1 MPLPFR
7 EDLPR
12 AWLLESPFTPAWS
25 SFCLIMNYT
34 LFVPTLAL
42 SLLSLAACKKKE
54 GGDFQRAPLPLG
66 NIEGKVVQPSVLQ
79 SEITAAGT
87 LLPAE
92 QTDLR
97 AETSGRVI
105 SINLPEGKRVPAGT
119 LLVKLNDEDLQTQL
133 RKLEAQLQIAQTTAQ
148 RLKGLLEVK
157 GTSQQEYDL
166 ATLQITNIQAEMD
179 LVKVRIR
186 QTEIRAPYEGVIG
199 LRQISPGAYLTP
211 TSPIA
216 TIRDDRNLRL
226 DFTVP
231 EKYANLVKPGQS
243 ISFSVDGSQ
252 RRYSAIISAS
262 EQSVDA
268 STRDLLFRALVKEK
282 SPELTAG
289 RFANV
294 DLSLNTKPTA
304 IMVPTEAIIPQAKDK
319 KVVIAKGGKATFIT
333 VKTGVRQ
340 AGEVEILEGLQAGDT
355 LVTTGLLFL
364 RPNAPFQFS
373 KIQ

>member
-1 MPLPFR
+1 MTHQIISSCQQCAQ
-7 EDLPR
+7 DLWANILQTRVGSKR
-12 AWLLESPFTPAWS
+12 AVYP
-25 SFCLIMNYT
+25 
-34 LFVPTLAL
+34 
-42 SLLSLAACKKKE
+42 
-54 GGDFQRAPLPLG
+54 
-66 NIEGKVVQPSVLQ
+66 GKVTCIKCVYSH
-79 SEITAAGT
+79 A
-87 LLPAE
+87 
-92 QTDLR
+92 R
-97 AETSGRVI
+97 A
-105 SINLPEGKRVPAGT
+105 
-119 LLVKLNDEDLQTQL
+119 
-133 RKLEAQLQIAQTTAQ
+133 TAQ

-166 ATLQITNIQAEMD
+166 ATLQIANIQAEMD

-211 TSPIA
+211 TSSIA

-252 RRYSAIISAS
+252 RRYSAVISAS
-262 EQSVDA
+262 EQSVVA

-333 VKTGVRQ
+333 VKTGIRQ

>member
-1 MPLPFR
+1 
-7 EDLPR
+7 
-12 AWLLESPFTPAWS
+12 
-25 SFCLIMNYT
+25 
-34 LFVPTLAL
+34 
-42 SLLSLAACKKKE
+42 
-54 GGDFQRAPLPLG
+54 
-66 NIEGKVVQPSVLQ
+66 
-79 SEITAAGT
+79 
-87 LLPAE
+87 
-92 QTDLR
+92 
-97 AETSGRVI
+97 
-105 SINLPEGKRVPAGT
+105 
-119 LLVKLNDEDLQTQL
+119 LVKLNDEDLQTQL

-166 ATLQITNIQAEMD
+166 ANLQIANIQAEMD

-211 TSPIA
+211 NSPIA

-252 RRYSAIISAS
+252 RRYSAVISAS

-319 KVVIAKGGKATFIT
+319 KVVVAKDGKATFIT

>member
-1 MPLPFR
+1 
-7 EDLPR
+7 
-12 AWLLESPFTPAWS
+12 
-25 SFCLIMNYT
+25 MNQT
-34 LFVPTLAL
+34 ISISIFAL

-54 GGDFQRAPLPLG
+54 SGDFQRAPLPLG
-66 NIEGKVVQPSVLQ
+66 NIEGKIVQTSVLQ
-79 SEITAAGT
+79 SELSAAGT

-92 QTDLR
+92 QTELH
-97 AETSGRVI
+97 AETSGRVV
-105 SINLPEGKRVPAGT
+105 SINLPEGKRVTAGT
-119 LLVKLNDEDLQTQL
+119 LLVKLYDEDLQTQL
-133 RKLEAQLQIAQTTAQ
+133 RKLQTQLQIAQTTAQ

-166 ATLQITNIQAEMD
+166 ATLQVANLQAEMD
-179 LVKVRIR
+179 LVNVRIR
-186 QTEIRAPYEGVIG
+186 QTEVRAPYDGVIG

-211 TSPIA
+211 ATTIA

-231 EKYANLVKPGQS
+231 EKYANLIKTGQS

-252 RRYSAIISAS
+252 QKYTALISAS

-268 STRDLLFRALVKEK
+268 STRDLQFRARVQQK
-282 SPELTAG
+282 SSELTAG

-304 IMVPTEAIIPQAKDK
+304 ILVPTEAIIPQAKDK
-319 KVVIAKGGKATFIT
+319 KVVVAKGGKATFVT
-333 VKTGVRQ
+333 VKTGIRQ
-340 AGEVEILEGLQAGDT
+340 AGEVEILEGLQVGDT
-355 LVTTGLLFL
+355 IVTTGLLFL
-364 RPNAPFQFS
+364 RPNTPFQFS